1 MVVRRP
7 SLLGAI
13 LVKARVVAKLRRGKH
28 DSDRQDVIRLLSLID
43 DPRALAEREGLRST
57 EKRWLRTIQAPL
69 DLNNAD
75 MTALFQPA
83 EVARAMQAYRL
94 LIR

>member
-1 MVVRRP
+1 VGVRRP

-13 LVKARVVAKLRRGKH
+13 LVKTRVVAKQRKGKH
-28 DSDRQDVIRLLSLID
+28 NSDRQDVIRLLSLID
-43 DPRALAEREGLRST
+43 DPRALAAREGLRNT
-57 EKRWLRTIQAPL
+57 EKRWLRASQAPL
-69 DLNNAD
+69 DFNNAD

-83 EVARAMQAYRL
+83 EIARAVQAYRL